1 LSLLYIPR
9 AATPRG
15 RREGVALTGE
25 ARLGL
30 IEREVHRLIAE
41 GGDA

>member
-1 LSLLYIPR
+1 VVFFDS
-9 AATPRG
+9 ADWGGG

>member
-1 LSLLYIPR
+1 LTLVDIDI
-9 AATPRG
+9 AATRRR